1 MADAAT
7 PISQVYLQHM
17 LLIDF
22 SVPVNSFVE
31 IQYWCELWGHIFTD
45 ALFAGFSCHG
55 ETDREVHV
63 PSKPGLGQYCEGGN
77 KGKLVRFKLLLH
89 SR

>member
-1 MADAAT
+1 MLADAAT
-7 PISQVYLQHM
+7 PISQVYLQYM

-22 SVPVNSFVE
+22 SVSVNSFVE
-31 IQYWCELWGHIFTD
+31 TLYWCELWGHIFTD

-63 PSKPGLGQYCEGGN
+63 PSKPGLGQHCEGGN
-77 KGKLVRFKLLLH
+77 KGKLV
-89 SR
+89 